1 MSADEPI
8 VRKGLRDG
16 KRVRILIDSGATS
29 NLIRPGLSFKIEKT
43 ISATAKRFDGT
54 ETETKIVQLVR
65 LTLEVDGQI
74 LHSEPMLETHQVTF
88 AESPECQEVKG
99 DELRQKLRQP
109 KYAEVFHVKVRMEND
124 TEEKGKENEA
134 MPEIKELLEEFQD
147 VFPEHL
153 PDRLP
158 PKRKVEIE
166 IKLKPGA

>member
-74 LHSEPMLETHQVTF
+74 LHSEPMLEW
-88 AESPECQEVKG
+88 
-99 DELRQKLRQP
+99 ELSSHTMSCSLQSTGGHTK
-109 KYAEVFHVKVRMEND
+109 
-124 TEEKGKENEA
+124 
-134 MPEIKELLEEFQD
+134 
-147 VFPEHL
+147 
-153 PDRLP
+153 
-158 PKRKVEIE
+158 
-166 IKLKPGA
+166 